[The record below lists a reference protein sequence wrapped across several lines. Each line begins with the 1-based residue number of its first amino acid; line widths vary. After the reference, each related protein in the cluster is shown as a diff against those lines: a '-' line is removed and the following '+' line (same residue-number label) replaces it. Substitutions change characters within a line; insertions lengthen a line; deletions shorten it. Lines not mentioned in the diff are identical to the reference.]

1 MFTTTWIVGA
11 GLVIVLVAFIG
22 LLARRGRQDAKR
34 LKDARDLFHLRRE
47 WLEARFVTLAS
58 SSGKPRGLAWSNVE
72 FDDDVTMARDVRSGN
87 LTAFVGV
94 TISFEA
100 IEGGGMEDVEAV
112 GNLRAAT
119 AVFRTEHGE
128 WATDGLVLFNLNPD
142 EAIERFRHEVEMVLE
157 PRRG

>member
-1 MFTTTWIVGA
+1 MFTSWWNVGA
-11 GLVIVLVAFIG
+11 GFAVVVVAFVG
-22 LLARRGRQDAKR
+22 YVVYRGRLESKR
-34 LKDARDLFHLRRE
+34 LKAARDLFHLRRE
-47 WLEARFVTLAS
+47 WLEAYFVTLAS
-58 SSGKPRGLAWSNVE
+58 SSGKPRGLAWTNVE
-72 FDDDVTMARDVRSGN
+72 FDDEVTMARDVRSGQ

-119 AVFRTEHGE
+119 AVFRTDGDE
-128 WATDGLVLFNLNPD
+128 WTTDGLALFNVNPD
-142 EAIERFRHEVEMVLE
+142 EAVERFRHEVERVLA